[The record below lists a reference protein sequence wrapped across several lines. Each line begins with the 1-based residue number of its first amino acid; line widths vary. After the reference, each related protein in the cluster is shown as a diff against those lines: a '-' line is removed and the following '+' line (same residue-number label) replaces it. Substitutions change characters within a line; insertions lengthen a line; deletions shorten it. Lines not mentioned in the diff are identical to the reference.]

1 MANIKIQNMQA
12 HFIKLVAVFVL
23 ISTVLTA
30 CVGSKFSNKRKGET
44 LSLKV
49 MEDSSYLRLHTL
61 KTQQIP
67 TLAMRGASSRG
78 FGIGELVSLAA
89 MGVDKLIAL
98 DKSQF
103 TASYGQ
109 SVNDL
114 YFYDQISNTGHFD
127 PTGIQFKGL
136 EIQRNVKIRKKDTT
150 ALHASFLI
158 DTTQKYEILNS
169 SVFRLRVQDLHL
181 SYSKAKASTTKW
193 YVPWTWG
200 NKNIDDKMNMD
211 LEIRFYTSYVTASGN
226 FYDNVLVGKFSL
238 NLRNM
243 PLNPESEGYKAYYD
257 SLAGD
262 ALGGYSFL
270 IPRSCGFAFDEEK
283 ELQQIYNQGSY
294 RIEVSV
300 KETGK
305 EKFIK
310 TKLAENSTEIIK
322 EGSNQLIKLLK
333 D

>member
-1 MANIKIQNMQA
+1 MAQA
-12 HFIKLVAVFVL
+12 LKTLLYYTLFCIGLQ
-23 ISTVLTA
+23 S
-30 CVGSKFSNKRKGET
+30 CVGSKYSNKRKGESMLLT
-44 LSLKV
+44 V
-49 MEDSSYLRLHTL
+49 MEDSAYLRLHTL

-78 FGIGELVSLAA
+78 FGVGELVSLAA
-89 MGVDKLIAL
+89 MGVDKLIAI

-109 SVNDL
+109 SVSDL

-136 EIQRNVKIRKKDTT
+136 EIKRTVKIHKKDTT
-150 ALHASFLI
+150 ALSATFLI
-158 DTTQKYEILNS
+158 DTTHKYEILNS
-169 SVFRLRVQDLHL
+169 SVFRLRIQDLHL
-181 SYSKAKASTTKW
+181 IYSKAKASTTKW

-226 FYDNVLVGKFSL
+226 FYDNVLVGKFNL

-243 PLNPESEGYKAYYD
+243 PLNPDSDDYKSYYD

-322 EGSNQLIKLLK
+322 EGSSQLIKLLK

>member
-1 MANIKIQNMQA
+1 MVNTLKNTIYIALLGA
-12 HFIKLVAVFVL
+12 ALH
-23 ISTVLTA
+23 S
-30 CVGSKFSNKRKGET
+30 CVGSKYSNKRKGET
-44 LSLKV
+44 MRLSV
-49 MEDSSYLRLHTL
+49 IEDSSYLRLHTL

-78 FGIGELVSLAA
+78 FGVGELVSLAA
-89 MGVDKLIAL
+89 MGVDKLIAI

-109 SVNDL
+109 SVSDL

-136 EIQRNVKIRKKDTT
+136 EIKRDIKIHKKDTT
-150 ALHASFLI
+150 ALSATFLI

-169 SVFRLRVQDLHL
+169 SVFRLRIKDLHL
-181 SYSKAKASTTKW
+181 LYSKAKASTTKW

-226 FYDNVLVGKFSL
+226 FYDNVLVGKFNL

-243 PLNPESEGYKAYYD
+243 PLNPESAEYKSYYD

-262 ALGGYSFL
+262 PVGGYSFL

-283 ELQQIYNQGSY
+283 ELLQIYNQGSY

-322 EGSNQLIKLLK
+322 EGSNQLLKLLK